1 MPSVYEQNNTDL
13 ESYTDRFEELL
24 DGYVIAYVN
33 EKMVPGVEEYHTTF
47 DNINAGIDAVNANL
61 FSKTNTIQTSINEIN
76 GRIQEKTIELTGLKD
91 VNEEYK
97 RKLANVIG
105 KENASFLLTDDSF
118 EIYKYQ
124 YIINWTMILAIVVL
138 IYTLYKSFNKKI
150 G

>member
-1 MPSVYEQNNTDL
+1 MPSDYEQNNTDL

>member
-1 MPSVYEQNNTDL
+1 MLSDYEQNNTDL

-33 EKMVPGVEEYHTTF
+33 EKMVPDAEEYQTTF
-47 DNINAGIDAVNANL
+47 TQIDDGIDTVNNNL
-61 FSKTNTIQTSINEIN
+61 FVKKNNIHTSINEIN
-76 GRIQEKTIELTGLKD
+76 GRIQEKTKELTGLKD
-91 VNEEYK
+91 DNEEYK

-105 KENASFLLTDDSF
+105 KENASFLLTGDSF

-138 IYTLYKSFNKKI
+138 IRTLYKSFNKKI

>member
-1 MPSVYEQNNTDL
+1 MPSDYEQNNTDL

-138 IYTLYKSFNKKI
+138 IRTLYKSFNKKI